1 MIPKN
6 IARQL
11 SGAWKVMNG
20 RVEGLQEL
28 DLTLDGFWSSFA
40 AVFLIVPFTLIAL
53 ISEEIALSN
62 GAGGEAVAL
71 TSGFVAVRFFGLG
84 LDWLAFPIL
93 FAFLAR
99 PLGVSTHYVPFIVAR
114 NWSAVLIAGIFAV
127 PHALHAVGF
136 VPLPVLSFLLFAF
149 FIVALRFAY
158 LVARVALAVPMT
170 MAIPIV
176 LLELLIGIVIELGL
190 DRAFALPF

>member
-1 MIPKN
+1 MIPKD

-28 DLTLDGFWSSFA
+28 DLTLDGFWGSFA
-40 AVFLIVPFTLIAL
+40 AVFLIIPFTMIAL
-53 ISEEIALSN
+53 ISEEIALST
-62 GAGGEAVAL
+62 GPGGEAVAL
-71 TSGFVAVRFFGLG
+71 TSGFVGVRLLGLG
-84 LDWLAFPIL
+84 LDWLAFPVL
-93 FAFLAR
+93 FALLAR

-114 NWSAVLIAGIFAV
+114 NWSSVLIAGMFAL
-127 PHALHAVGF
+127 PHALHAIGI

-149 FIVALRFAY
+149 FVLALRFAY
-158 LVARVALAVPMT
+158 LVARIALAVPVM

-176 LLELLIGIVIELGL
+176 LLELLIGILIEVGL